1 MSSFSDWIGAQ
12 DLRDTSM
19 GLDDPALADRTAAL
33 QSRNDVLLAE
43 SERLDKTLDDLRTAL
58 SETRGEGEAE
68 SGAVKVTVDAQ
79 NRVVDIELTPK
90 ALRLGSTDRLRTALL
105 DACDAAVAD
114 VASTM
119 REAAGVDED
128 QDPMDAFF
136 DGLPEIKALMPTSVR
151 VPRQAA
157 RPDPADAEENNG

>member
-12 DLRDTSM
+12 DLRDASM

-33 QSRNDVLLAE
+33 ESRNDTLLAE
-43 SERLDKTLDDLRTAL
+43 SERLDRTLEDLRTAL
-58 SETRGEGEAE
+58 VETRGEGEAE

-114 VASTM
+114 VASKI
-119 REAAGVDED
+119 RETTGVDED
-128 QDPMDAFF
+128 QDPMEAFF
-136 DGLPEIKALMPTSVR
+136 DGLPEIKALMPLSVR
-151 VPRQAA
+151 APRQAT
-157 RPDPADAEENNG
+157 RPDPAEAEENDG

>member
-12 DLRDTSM
+12 DLRDASM

-33 QSRNDVLLAE
+33 ESRNDVLLAE
-43 SERLDKTLDDLRTAL
+43 SERLDKTLAELKTAL
-58 SETRGEGEAE
+58 QETRGEGEAE

-114 VASTM
+114 VASKM
-119 REAAGVDED
+119 REATGVDED
-128 QDPMDAFF
+128 RDPMDAFF
-136 DGLPEIKALMPTSVR
+136 DGLPEIRALMPLSLR
-151 VPRQAA
+151 VPRQAQ
-157 RPDPADAEENNG
+157 RPDPAEPEENDG

>member
-12 DLRDTSM
+12 DLRDASM
-19 GLDDPALADRTAAL
+19 GLDGPALADRTAAL
-33 QSRNDVLLAE
+33 QSRNDMLLAE
-43 SERLDKTLDDLRTAL
+43 SERLDKTLEDLKRAL
-58 SETRGEGEAE
+58 TETRGHGEAE
-68 SGAVKVTVDAQ
+68 SGAIKVTVDAQ
-79 NRVVDIELTPK
+79 NRVIDIELTPK

-119 REAAGVDED
+119 REATGVDQD

-136 DGLPEIKALMPTSVR
+136 DGLPEIKALMPPSLR
-151 VPRQAA
+151 MPRQAL
-157 RPDPADAEENNG
+157 RPEPAEPEESDG

>member
-12 DLRDTSM
+12 DLRDASM
-19 GLDDPALADRTAAL
+19 GLDDPSLADRTAAL
-33 QSRNDVLLAE
+33 TSRNDVLLAE
-43 SERLDKTLDDLRTAL
+43 SERLDRTLAELKTAL
-58 SETRGEGEAE
+58 KETRGEGEAE

-79 NRVVDIELTPK
+79 NRVVDIELKPK

-114 VASTM
+114 VASKM
-119 REAAGVDED
+119 REATGVDQD

-136 DGLPEIKALMPTSVR
+136 DGLPEIKALMPLSVR
-151 VPRQAA
+151 APRQAA
-157 RPDPADAEENNG
+157 RPDPAEPEENDG

>member
-12 DLRDTSM
+12 DLRDASM

-33 QSRNDVLLAE
+33 VSRNEVLLAE
-43 SERLDKTLDDLRTAL
+43 SERLDKTLADLKTAL
-58 SETRGEGEAE
+58 METRGEGEAE

-79 NRVVDIELTPK
+79 NRVVDIVLTPK
-90 ALRLGSTDRLRTALL
+90 ALRLGSTDRLRAALL
-105 DACDAAVAD
+105 EACDAAVAA

-119 REAAGVDED
+119 REATGVDED
-128 QDPMDAFF
+128 RDPMDAFF
-136 DGLPEIKALMPTSVR
+136 DGLPEIKALMPLAVR

-157 RPDPADAEENNG
+157 RPDLADPEENDG

>member
-12 DLRDTSM
+12 DLRDASM

-33 QSRNDVLLAE
+33 QSRNDKLLAE

-58 SETRGEGEAE
+58 TKTRGEGEAE
-68 SGAVKVTVDAQ
+68 SGAVRVTVDAQ

-114 VASTM
+114 VAARM
-119 REAAGVDED
+119 REATGVDED

-136 DGLPEIKALMPTSVR
+136 DGLPEVKALMPLSLR
-151 VPRQAA
+151 LPRKAP
-157 RPDPADAEENNG
+157 RPDPADREENDG